1 MLNMGD
7 AGSGKTGAL
16 ASLAKAGQRL
26 VILDFDNGLDIL
38 IGLLKNDQKAL
49 EHIYYETFTDELMM
63 GPQSGSSQ
71 SSAEARKR
79 TTLATLET
87 GDQTQPS

>member
-1 MLNMGD
+1 MPQATKHQSHRTTKMLNMGD

-38 IGLLKNDQKAL
+38 IGLLKNDQK
-49 EHIYYETFTDELMM
+49 
-63 GPQSGSSQ
+63 
-71 SSAEARKR
+71 
-79 TTLATLET
+79 
-87 GDQTQPS
+87 